1 MGTWGEGL
9 YDNDGALDEL
19 GDLFDALPLHAGA
32 VPMATT
38 VGLTTWLHAPTSD
51 RYVEAV
57 QEHQA
62 WVATL
67 PKQAQ
72 ELLNRLVRERQAFTE
87 PRSRPAVLTEILGS
101 YCDGPRHDPLLTL
114 PGSEK
119 VIEELANAAA
129 ERLED
134 GLQSS
139 SYLYEASNALGCLG
153 VLLELAA
160 AGYWSPRTKAL
171 KELRLNVDRLDEETR
186 DEREFWDDYLARVRR
201 GLRLLRTSAQA
212 PGKSSGP

>member
-38 VGLTTWLHAPTSD
+38 VGLATWLRAPTPD
-51 RYVEAV
+51 RFVEAV
-57 QEHQA
+57 REHQN
-62 WVATL
+62 WVSTL

-72 ELLNRLVRERQAFTE
+72 ELLHRLLREPEAFTE
-87 PRSRPAVLTEILGS
+87 GRSRSTELTEVLGS
-101 YCDGPRHDPLLTL
+101 YCDGPHFEPLLAL

-119 VIEELANAAA
+119 VIEELGNAAA

-134 GLQSS
+134 GLRSASDLHEAQS
-139 SYLYEASNALGCLG
+139 AIGNLGI
-153 VLLELAA
+153 LLELAA
-160 AGYWSPRTKAL
+160 RGHWSPSRKAL
-171 KELRLNVDRLDEETR
+171 KEWRLNVDRLDEETG
-186 DEREFWDDYLARVRR
+186 DQREFWDDYLARVRR
-201 GLRLLRTSAQA
+201 GLRLLKASPRVEGQ
-212 PGKSSGP
+212 

>member
-32 VPMATT
+32 APMATT
-38 VGLTTWLHAPTSD
+38 VGLTTWLLAPIPD

-57 QEHQA
+57 RNHQD

-67 PKQAQ
+67 PNPAR
-72 ELLNRLVRERQAFTE
+72 ELLNHLADERQTATAA
-87 PRSRPAVLTEILGS
+87 RSRTAALTEILGR
-101 YCDGPRHDPLLTL
+101 YCDGPRHEALLTL
-114 PGSEK
+114 PGSKK

-134 GLQSS
+134 GLQSAAD
-139 SYLYEASNALGCLG
+139 LYEASSAIGCLG

-160 AGYWSPRTKAL
+160 AGYWSAEREAL
-171 KELRLNVDRLDEETR
+171 KEARLNIARLDKETP

-201 GLRLLRTSAQA
+201 GLRLLMESRLGTNR
-212 PGKSSGP
+212 